1 MVLLLMGFLL
11 IIFTWPIAYYLFQR
25 IIYELKI
32 DTHVIGKRVS
42 RLYILV
48 IQLMIIIAILLI
60 LVLILNID
68 T

>member
-1 MVLLLMGFLL
+1 MTLLLMGLAL

-25 IIYELKI
+25 IVYELKI

>member
-1 MVLLLMGFLL
+1 MTLLLMGFVL

-48 IQLMIIIAILLI
+48 IQLMIIIALLLI

>member
-1 MVLLLMGFLL
+1 MTLFLMGFVL

-42 RLYILV
+42 RLYSLV

>member
-1 MVLLLMGFLL
+1 MTIILLGLG
-11 IIFTWPIAYYLFQR
+11 IIVVTWPIAYYLFQR

-48 IQLMIIIAILLI
+48 IQLMIIIVFQII
-60 LVLILNID
+60 LVLILNIG

>member
-1 MVLLLMGFLL
+1 MVLLLMGFVL
-11 IIFTWPIAYYLFQR
+11 IIFTWLIAYYLFQR

-32 DTHVIGKRVS
+32 DTQVIGKRVS

-48 IQLMIIIAILLI
+48 IQLMIIIVFQII
-60 LVLILNID
+60 LVLILNIG

>member
-1 MVLLLMGFLL
+1 MVLLLMGFVL
-11 IIFTWPIAYYLFQR
+11 IIFTWAIAYYLFKR

-48 IQLMIIIAILLI
+48 IQLMIIIAFQLI
-60 LVLILNID
+60 LVLILNIG